1 LYFCEKIKMSR
12 KHFSNKGDKSPLLLL
27 LGIIF
32 LFGAIFS
39 FFKENKKEHTIKNTE
54 EPNQNPKDFI

>member
-1 LYFCEKIKMSR
+1 MYFYKKIKMNR
-12 KHFSNKGDKSPLLLL
+12 KHFSNKGDKSSLLLL

-39 FFKENKKEHTIKNTE
+39 YFKENKKEITLEDVDEK
-54 EPNQNPKDFI
+54 QNPKDFI